1 MTLNSYSDGE
11 ILAKVEEIIADILA
25 TESNGISANSS
36 LIDDLG
42 MESIDFL
49 DLAIRL
55 EETFDVFV
63 PRRPPLQR
71 MTAVFGREK
80 LAQEGKLTQLSARL
94 LKLALPEVDQ
104 GRIYEGMME
113 EEVPSLMT
121 PHTYVNV
128 VKQGLELAH
137 WQPKECQKCGS
148 KNFTPA
154 DKDKLEFPDG
164 KVPPGPVFLCSSC
177 NNMIIAPSPDDE
189 LIKQLSK
196 ELQ

>member
-1 MTLNSYSDGE
+1 MSLNSYSDEE
-11 ILAKVEEIIADILA
+11 ILVKVKEITGDILA
-25 TESNGISANSS
+25 MESDGISANSS

-55 EETFDVFV
+55 EETFNVFV

-71 MTAVFGREK
+71 MTAVFGKEK
-80 LAQEGKLTQLSARL
+80 LVQEGKLTRLGVRL

-104 GRIYEGMME
+104 GRISEDTLE
-113 EEVPSLMT
+113 EDIPSLMT
-121 PHTYVNV
+121 PQTYVNV
-128 VKQGLELAH
+128 VKQGLELAR
-137 WQPKECQKCGS
+137 WQPEECEKCGA
-148 KNFTPA
+148 KDFTKA

-164 KVPPGPVFLCSSC
+164 NVPPGPVFLCSSC

>member
-1 MTLNSYSDGE
+1 MALNSYSDEE
-11 ILAKVEEIIADILA
+11 ILAKVREITGDILA
-25 TESNGISANSS
+25 TESNEISANSS

-55 EETFDVFV
+55 EETFNVFV

-71 MTAVFGREK
+71 IAAVFGREK
-80 LAQEGKLTQLSARL
+80 LVQEGKLTQLGVRL
-94 LKLALPEVDQ
+94 LRLALPEVDQ
-104 GRIYEGMME
+104 GRISEDTLE
-113 EEVPSLMT
+113 EDIPSLMT
-121 PHTYVNV
+121 PQTYVNV
-128 VKQGLELAH
+128 VKRGLELAR
-137 WQPKECQKCGS
+137 WQPEECEKCGS

-164 KVPPGPVFLCSSC
+164 NVPPGPIFLCNSC

-196 ELQ
+196 GLQ

>member
-1 MTLNSYSDGE
+1 MTLNSYSDEE
-11 ILAKVEEIIADILA
+11 IVAKVKEITGDILA
-25 TESNGISANSS
+25 MESDGISSNSS

-55 EETFDVFV
+55 EETFNVFV

-71 MTAVFGREK
+71 MTAVFGKEK
-80 LAQEGKLTQLSARL
+80 LVQEGKLTQLGVRL

-104 GRIYEGMME
+104 GRISKDTLE
-113 EEVPSLMT
+113 EDIPSFMT
-121 PHTYVNV
+121 PQTYVNV
-128 VKQGLELAH
+128 VKRGLELAL
-137 WQPKECQKCGS
+137 WQPEECEKCGS

-154 DKDKLEFPDG
+154 DKNKLEFPDG
-164 KVPPGPVFLCSSC
+164 NVPPGPVFLCSSC

-189 LIKQLSK
+189 LVKQLSK